1 MIHLQAKMEINAF
14 KMDEKISQKYL
25 NGDFSD
31 LLNVIKYVEKYE
43 PKFNPFP
50 MLMTAFIDYNSPSNI
65 EELLLKAEI
74 ADDKKWADFWR
85 KYITA

>member
-1 MIHLQAKMEINAF
+1 MEINAF

-25 NGDFSD
+25 RGDFSD
-31 LLNVIKYVEKYE
+31 LLKAIKYAEKHE

-50 MLMTAFIDYNSPSNI
+50 MLDAAFAEYNPPSDV

-85 KYITA
+85 KYMTA